1 MKFYVLL
8 VLSCFCFVNVFG
20 QISKDENIK
29 LTGNLK
35 ADIKAVNRL
44 ITESPKLQEEV
55 KKKSP
60 VLAVLM
66 SAIVPGAGQYYTE
79 QYWRIPIYLAVE
91 AAAIVANIYYNK
103 KGDDATEEFKTYA
116 DEHWSVVRYSEW
128 LNTFASQLGASE
140 GSKITI
146 DQDQSKKPWQR
157 VNFKQVN
164 SVEEQIST
172 FSHRLVPYGEQQ
184 YYELI
189 GKYKQYNHGWD
200 KSDPTTS
207 EYMTNVP
214 QQMLEYSDMFNR
226 PDETYYKYA
235 SMAIGAIII
244 NHLISAV
251 DAALSTHSYNKRI
264 AANVSLKK
272 SELYGYVDIYPELNL
287 NIRL

>member
-8 VLSCFCFVNVFG
+8 VLFSISFVNIFG
-20 QISKDENIK
+20 QIVKEEKIE

-35 ADIKAVNRL
+35 SDIKAVNTL
-44 ITESPKLQEEV
+44 IKESPKLQEEF

-66 SAIVPGAGQYYTE
+66 SAIIPGAGQYYVE
-79 QYWRIPIYLAVE
+79 SYWRIPVYLAVE
-91 AAAIVANIYYNK
+91 ATAIIANIYYNK
-103 KGDDATEEFKTYA
+103 KGDDATEEFKAYA

-128 LNTFASQLGASE
+128 LNTFGAE
-140 GSKITI
+140 LAKQEVPHITI
-146 DQDQSKKPWQR
+146 DQDASKKPWER

-164 SVEEQIST
+164 SVEEKVST
-172 FSHRLVPYGEQQ
+172 FSHRLIPYGEQQ

-214 QQMLEYSDMFNR
+214 QQMLDYSDMFNR

-235 SMAIGAIII
+235 SIAIGAIIV
-244 NHLISAV
+244 NHLISAI
-251 DAALSTHSYNKRI
+251 DAALSTNAYNKRI

-272 SELYGYVDIYPELNL
+272 SEFYGYVDIYPELNL

>member
-1 MKFYVLL
+1 MKLFVFLS
-8 VLSCFCFVNVFG
+8 LSCLCFANLFG
-20 QISKDENIK
+20 QIVKEEKIE

-35 ADIKAVNRL
+35 SDIKVVNKL
-44 ITESPKLQEEV
+44 ITESPKFQEES
-55 KKKSP
+55 KRKSP

-66 SAIVPGAGQYYTE
+66 SAVIPGAGQYYSE

-103 KGDDATEEFKTYA
+103 KGDDATQEFKVYA

-128 LNTFASQLGASE
+128 LNTFASQLGATDPV
-140 GSKITI
+140 TI
-146 DQDQSKKPWQR
+146 IIDPDQSKKPWER

-164 SVEEQIST
+164 SVEEKVST
-172 FSHRLVPYGEQQ
+172 FSHRLLPYGEQQ

-200 KSDPTTS
+200 QSDPTSS

-214 QQMLEYSDMFNR
+214 KQMLDYSDMFNK

-235 SMAIGAIII
+235 SMAVGAIII

-251 DAALSTHSYNKRI
+251 DAALSTSSYNKRI

-272 SELYGYVDIYPELNL
+272 SELYGYVDFYPELNL